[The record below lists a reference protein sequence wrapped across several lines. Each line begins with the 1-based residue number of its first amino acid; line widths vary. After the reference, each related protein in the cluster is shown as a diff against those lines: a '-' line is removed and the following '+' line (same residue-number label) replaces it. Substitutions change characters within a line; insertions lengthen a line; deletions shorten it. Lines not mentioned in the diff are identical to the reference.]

1 MRECSNVSIKFSVN
15 VEVKQVCESA
25 ILIHFYSLSAI
36 WETYLSKSYK
46 LKVERIRSSVIVKFT
61 KLPTHGL
68 YFYEVSRG
76 YKKILVAWNGL
87 ITKELS
93 KWGLAAKVTVGGTS
107 GGWRFKWGFAVQ
119 VPVGSASGGLRC
131 FHLIPKDMRQYQIF
145 FRGGYSRESD
155 FTIKSNHRYNIM
167 RNTFIHVSLLA
178 NFCSQ
183 SQQLWCN
190 SILYWIKLDWITI

>member
-93 KWGLAAKVTVGGTS
+93 KWGVGS
-107 GGWRFKWGFAVQ
+107 KSDGWRYNWGLAVQ
-119 VPVGSASGGLRC
+119 VKLRSASAGWQCKWGLAVLSFNTQRYAT
-131 FHLIPKDMRQYQIF
+131 ISNF
-145 FRGGYSRESD
+145 FSWGL
-155 FTIKSNHRYNIM
+155 FTWIGFYN
-167 RNTFIHVSLLA
+167 
-178 NFCSQ
+178 
-183 SQQLWCN
+183 
-190 SILYWIKLDWITI
+190 